1 MIILSLFG
9 IVALC
14 AFIYAVSRK
23 GKSHKKSI
31 PILDNQES
39 KLDYDYSADWDEE
52 DYITPFRLTNQGFE
66 DRRCR

>member
-14 AFIYAVSRK
+14 SFIYAVSRK
-23 GKSHKKSI
+23 EKSRKKSI

-39 KLDYDYSADWDEE
+39 KLDYDYSADWDEG
-52 DYITPFRLTNQGFE
+52 DYITPFRLTNQGLE